1 MSNRITIQKL
11 KNRRFQKTE
20 DAILM
25 TFCLF
30 KGNLSIQKLIKTAQI
45 SHSTFYRHHHSIH
58 EIVPSHEQFI
68 LQRYKKT
75 IRKLTK
81 SENCQLKIIFQRT
94 LIFLIINQKDMQFL
108 LQHGNPNFTET
119 LILVLGPQLLASDK
133 IKNQAMLQIYV
144 KEISSLIENWQRSGF
159 KKDEIP
165 TVIEKIMYLTDTARI
180 RLGPITT

>member
-1 MSNRITIQKL
+1 M
-11 KNRRFQKTE
+11 
-20 DAILM
+20 
-25 TFCLF
+25 
-30 KGNLSIQKLIKTAQI
+30 
-45 SHSTFYRHHHSIH
+45 
-58 EIVPSHEQFI
+58 
-68 LQRYKKT
+68 
-75 IRKLTK
+75 
-81 SENCQLKIIFQRT
+81 
-94 LIFLIINQKDMQFL
+94 IINQKDMQFL

-180 RLGPITT
+180 RLGPITI